1 MRFDGMDPSYH
12 RHHHVHYYQHHFLQ
26 VVFDPCICFQMS
38 CSASTVCFPRRVGM
52 LEWLEGWN
60 GRQVG
65 MLEWL
70 EWAGSW
76 NVRMLEWSEWWNVGM
91 VGKLEAPGGP

>member
-1 MRFDGMDPSYH
+1 
-12 RHHHVHYYQHHFLQ
+12 
-26 VVFDPCICFQMS
+26 
-38 CSASTVCFPRRVGM
+38 M

-91 VGKLEAPGGP
+91 VGKLGAPGGP